1 MTRVLV
7 VDDSAFNLKLVSA
20 TLAPAGYEIVT
31 VSGGA
36 EALSRVES
44 IQPNLI
50 ILDVMMPDLNGYE
63 VCRQLRRNRATA
75 QLPIL
80 MLTANESIEERIN
93 GFEAGADDYMIK
105 PFDAAELQAR
115 AKALLRRFAP
125 HQREAAAVSRN
136 GKTIGVYSLRGGVGV
151 STIATNLAVGLSQ
164 LWGQPTALVDMAL
177 VNGQSAL
184 MLNLPLRNSWAS
196 LANAEL
202 GEIDA
207 TMLEAVLL
215 THASATRVLASPPRP
230 EQSELISASKVEHT
244 LRLLKESFEYVVLDL
259 PHDFSDTT
267 LAALDQADQVLLV
280 LAPELASVRA
290 ITTTLDVFEHLNYG
304 RDQFSMVLNNTF
316 ERGALAR
323 RDIETALKQ
332 TMGLVLPFA
341 ADVVV
346 GAINRGVPL
355 VSESANRSIG
365 AALEDYAFLLSKES
379 QRKER
384 PVKPS
389 EAWLRVAQ
397 RLQHR
402 RHSHAS

>member
-75 QLPIL
+75 QLPIM

-115 AKALLRRFAP
+115 TKALLRRFTPLA
-125 HQREAAAVSRN
+125 RDTSAVSRN
-136 GKTIGVYSLRGGVGV
+136 GKTIAVFSLRGGVGV
-151 STIATNLAVGLSQ
+151 STVATNLAAGLSQ
-164 LWGQPTALVDMAL
+164 LWGQSAALVDMAL

-184 MLNLPLRNSWAS
+184 MLNLPLRNSWAN
-196 LANAEL
+196 LANAEIS
-202 GEIDA
+202 EIDA
-207 TMLEAVLL
+207 AMLESVLL
-215 THASATRVLASPPRP
+215 SHASKTRVLASPPRP

-244 LRLLKESFEYVVLDL
+244 IKILKDSYDYVVLDL

-290 ITTTLDVFEHLNYG
+290 ITTTLDVFEHLNYT
-304 RDQFSMVLNNTF
+304 REQFSMVLNTTF

-323 RDIETALKQ
+323 KDIEAALKQ
-332 TMGLVLPFA
+332 PMALVLPFA
-341 ADVVV
+341 ADLVV
-346 GAINRGVPL
+346 GAINRGVP
-355 VSESANRSIG
+355 VVCDSATRPFG
-365 AALEDYAFLLSKES
+365 AALEDYAFILSKES
-379 QRKER
+379 QRRER
-384 PVKPS
+384 PAKPS
-389 EAWLRVAQ
+389 ESWVRVAQ

-402 RHSHAS
+402 RANAS